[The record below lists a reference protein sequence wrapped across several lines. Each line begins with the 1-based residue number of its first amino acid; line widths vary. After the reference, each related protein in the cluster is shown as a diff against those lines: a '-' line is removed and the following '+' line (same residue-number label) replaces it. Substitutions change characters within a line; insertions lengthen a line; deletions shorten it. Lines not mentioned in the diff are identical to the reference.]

1 MDGTI
6 LGPCCGDDRVD
17 VLTREGWWCEL
28 VRTPECRGAHLRLGR
43 CGLWFAGVFD
53 DLFEGGHRVKG
64 RARVRLWRSRRRQ
77 RHYDQALSFYGTKLL
92 MAGTVATRTTFFGVH
107 PHSLP
112 PKQIRGKFQCYR
124 PRPRA
129 IIVFRFCKPDF
140 PLPQLA
146 CANAVLPQ
154 DGRIAIVFQNLL
166 QM

>member
-64 RARVRLWRSRRRQ
+64 RARVGPGRSRRQ
-77 RHYDQALSFYGTKLL
+77 QEAL
-92 MAGTVATRTTFFGVH
+92 
-107 PHSLP
+107 
-112 PKQIRGKFQCYR
+112 
-124 PRPRA
+124 
-129 IIVFRFCKPDF
+129 
-140 PLPQLA
+140 
-146 CANAVLPQ
+146 
-154 DGRIAIVFQNLL
+154 
-166 QM
+166 